1 MLIKQFAIVGEVVLK
16 RSIYNDGHNSASCY
30 TKCDLHKCIHRDLKY
45 NHYNDMSSVCP
56 ICSKTSKRVGIFSRS
71 SKFCFI
77 PQQ

>member
-16 RSIYNDGHNSASCY
+16 RSIYNNGHNNASCY
-30 TKCDLHKCIHRDLKY
+30 TKCEFYNCIYRDLKH

-56 ICSKTSKRVGIFSRS
+56 VCNKTSKKVGIFSR
-71 SKFCFI
+71 KAEFCFI